1 MNTVE
6 VDSLTKILSKR
17 VHPFTKA
24 ANIRTFI
31 DNVSFTAEKGEF
43 IGILGTN
50 GSGKTTLLKLVCGL
64 MSATSGTI
72 TINGFDIEDRRN
84 ALKDVGCAIDL
95 PGYYTNY
102 TPTDMLLYNGKLKGM
117 SSSTL
122 KAEIHNVLEYLDLE
136 EWKDI
141 PLSKFSK
148 GLMKK
153 YAVAGALLSNPEILI
168 LDEPSSGMDQKGRM
182 TIQDILS
189 DMKKENRTVI
199 MSTHFQEVSQH
210 CDKAVVLDHGRCVA
224 SGPLDGVME
233 HPNVMRMRSGQDIYL
248 ESKEVS
254 DE

>member
-1 MNTVE
+1 MNAIE
-6 VDSLTKILSKR
+6 VDSLTKVISKR
-17 VHPFTKA
+17 NPFTRA
-24 ANIRTFI
+24 TDERIFI

-50 GSGKTTLLKLVCGL
+50 GSGKTILLKLVCGL

-72 TINGFDIEDRRN
+72 MINGFDIEDRRN
-84 ALKDVGCAIDL
+84 ALKGVGCAIDT

-102 TPTDMLLYNGKLKGM
+102 TPTDMLLYNGKLRGIP
-117 SSSTL
+117 SSTL

-136 EWKDI
+136 EWKDV

-153 YAVAGALLSNPEILI
+153 YAIASALLSDPDILI

-182 TIQDILS
+182 IIQEILF

-224 SGPLDGVME
+224 SGVFDKVME
-233 HPNVMRMRSGQDIYL
+233 HPNVVRMRSGQDIYL

>member
-1 MNTVE
+1 MNAIE
-6 VDSLTKILSKR
+6 IDSLTKVKNKR
-17 VHPFTKA
+17 AV
-24 ANIRTFI
+24 I
-31 DNVSFTAEKGEF
+31 DDVSFTAEKGEF
-43 IGILGTN
+43 VGILGTN
-50 GSGKTTLLKLVCGL
+50 GSGKTTLLKLACGL

-84 ALKDVGCAIDL
+84 ALKDVGCAIDT

-102 TPTDMLLYNGKLKGM
+102 TPTDMLMYNGKLRGM
-117 SSSTL
+117 SLSTL
-122 KAEIHNVLEYLDLE
+122 KEEIHNVLEYLDLR
-136 EWKDI
+136 EWKDV

-182 TIQDILS
+182 TIQEILS

-210 CDKAVVLDHGRCVA
+210 CDKAVILDHGRCVA
-224 SGPLDGVME
+224 SGALNEVMG
-233 HPNVMRMRSGQDIYL
+233 HPNVMKMRSGEGIYT
-248 ESKEVS
+248 EWREVL

>member
-1 MNTVE
+1 MNTIE
-6 VDSLTKILSKR
+6 VDSLTKIKSKHA
-17 VHPFTKA
+17 V
-24 ANIRTFI
+24 I
-31 DNVSFTAEKGEF
+31 DDISFTAEKGEF

-84 ALKDVGCAIDL
+84 ALKDVGCAIDT
-95 PGYYTNY
+95 PGYYKNY
-102 TPTDMLLYNGKLKGM
+102 TPTDMLMYNGKLRGM
-117 SSSTL
+117 SVSAL
-122 KAEIHNVLEYLDLE
+122 KAEIHNVLEYLDLG
-136 EWKDI
+136 EWKDV

-182 TIQDILS
+182 TIQEILS

-199 MSTHFQEVSQH
+199 MSTHFQEVSQY
-210 CDKAVVLDHGRCVA
+210 CDKAVVIDHGRCVA
-224 SGPLDGVME
+224 YDTLDDVME
-233 HPNVMRMRSGQDIYL
+233 HPDVMRMRSGQDIYL
-248 ESKEVS
+248 KSREVS

>member
-1 MNTVE
+1 MDTIK
-6 VDSLTKILSKR
+6 VDSLTKVAKR
-17 VHPFTKA
+17 LIPFPKA
-24 ANIRTFI
+24 EIECVLI
-31 DNVSFTAEKGEF
+31 DNISFTAEKGEF
-43 IGILGTN
+43 VGILGTN

-84 ALKDVGCAIDL
+84 ALKDVGCAIDT

-102 TPTDMLLYNGKLKGM
+102 TPTDMLMYNGKLRGIA
-117 SSSTL
+117 SSTL
-122 KAEIHNVLEYLDLE
+122 KAEIHNVLDYLDLK
-136 EWKDI
+136 EWKDV

-153 YAVAGALLSNPEILI
+153 YAIAGALLSNPEILI

-182 TIQDILS
+182 TIQEILS
-189 DMKKENRTVI
+189 DMRKENRTVI

-210 CDKAVVLDHGRCVA
+210 CDKAVVLDHGRCVS
-224 SGPLDGVME
+224 SGAIDDVMG
-233 HPNVMRMRSGQDIYL
+233 HPDVTRMRSGEDVYRD
-248 ESKEVS
+248 SKEAS